1 METNIASPQPRLL
14 LVDDEPNILTSLRRL
29 LRAEGYALRTA
40 EGGPQALAMLAEEP
54 ADVIVSD
61 MRMPHMSG
69 AEFLKQACERW
80 PGTLRVILTGY
91 ADLASTVAA
100 VNEGGIHAY
109 LNKPWDET
117 QLLQTLRG
125 LVERKRLADERDALL
140 EVTARQ
146 NQELTFLNEGL
157 EDAVRARTAEL
168 KQTATFLEF
177 SNRKLKE
184 SFIAS
189 LRVFS
194 NLVELRQKNL
204 GGHGKRVA
212 DLARKIAL
220 HLDLREQE
228 VNDITVAGL
237 LHDIGKISWPD
248 EMISK
253 PLSVFTAEERWLAMK
268 HPVVAETA
276 LMELDS
282 LRGGARIIRHHHE
295 HFSGK
300 GYPDGLS
307 GLEIPICSRILAVAN
322 DYDGLQLGSITQR
335 RRSTDEALNMI
346 KEGSGTRYDPTIV
359 TAFLEVMGHTQTM
372 KETGPEQQVDAS
384 ALRPGQRLARALF
397 SEDGT
402 LLLNKG
408 YVLDDLLI
416 KQVETFQESMGHKLD
431 IWVDMPQPAPDC

>member
-1 METNIASPQPRLL
+1 METNTTPPQPRVL

-29 LRAEGYALRTA
+29 LRAEGYAIRAA
-40 EGGPQALAMLAEEP
+40 EGGEQALALLAEEP
-54 ADVIVSD
+54 AEVIVSD

-69 AEFLKQACERW
+69 AEFLKQARERW
-80 PGTLRVILTGY
+80 PGSVRILLTGY
-91 ADLASTVAA
+91 ADVASTVAA

-109 LNKPWDET
+109 LNKPWDEA

-125 LVERKRLADERDALL
+125 AVERKRLTDERDALL

-146 NQELTFLNEGL
+146 NKELAFLNEGL

-168 KQTATFLEF
+168 KQTAMFLEL
-177 SNRKLKE
+177 SNKKLKE
-184 SFIAS
+184 SFLTS

-212 DLARKIAL
+212 DLARKIAV

-228 VNDITVAGL
+228 INDITVAGL

-253 PLSVFTAEERWLAMK
+253 PLSVFTAEERWLARK

-276 LMELDS
+276 LIELDS

-307 GLEIPICSRILAVAN
+307 GLEIPIGSRILAVAN
-322 DYDGLQLGSITQR
+322 DYDGLQLGTVTQR
-335 RRSTDEALNMI
+335 RRSAAEALSMI
-346 KEGSGTRYDPTIV
+346 KEGSGSRYDPSIV
-359 TAFLEVMGHTQTM
+359 TALLEVMGQA
-372 KETGPEQQVDAS
+372 EAQANVGPEHTMEVS
-384 ALRPGQRLARALF
+384 ELKPGYRLARSLF
-397 SEDGT
+397 SHDGVM
-402 LLLNKG
+402 LLNKG
-408 YVLDDLLI
+408 YMLDDLLI
-416 KQVETFQESMGHKLD
+416 RQLKKYEESAGKLTE
-431 IWVDMPQPAPDC
+431 IWVAAP

>member
-1 METNIASPQPRLL
+1 MPETAPPPAPRIL

-29 LRAEGYALRTA
+29 LRAEGYALRA
-40 EGGPQALAMLAEEP
+40 ADGGAQALAMLDEEP

-69 AEFLKQACERW
+69 AEFLKQARERW
-80 PGTLRVILTGY
+80 PGTVRILLTGY
-91 ADLASTVAA
+91 ADMASTVAA

-125 LVERKRLADERDALL
+125 AVERKRLTDERDALL
-140 EVTARQ
+140 ELTARQ
-146 NQELTFLNEGL
+146 NKELSFLNEGL

-168 KQTATFLEF
+168 KQTAQFLEL
-177 SNRKLKE
+177 SNKKLKE
-184 SFIAS
+184 TFLTT

-194 NLVELRQKNL
+194 NLAELRQKNL

-212 DLARKIAL
+212 DLARRIAA
-220 HLDLREQE
+220 HLNLREQE
-228 VNDITVAGL
+228 INDITVAGL

-253 PLSVFTAEERWLAMK
+253 PLSVFTPEERWLAMK

-276 LMELDS
+276 LMELES

-300 GYPDGLS
+300 GYPDGIA
-307 GLEIPICSRILAVAN
+307 GLEIPIGARILAVAN
-322 DYDGLQLGSITQR
+322 DYDGVQLGTITQR
-335 RRSTDEALNMI
+335 KRSAAEALGMI
-346 KEGSGTRYDPTIV
+346 KDGSGTRYDPTIV
-359 TAFLEVMGHTQTM
+359 TAFLEIMGQAAPQQ
-372 KETGPEQQVDAS
+372 ETGPEQPMEVSELQA
-384 ALRPGQRLARALF
+384 GQRLARSLV
-397 SEDGT
+397 SQDGVM
-402 LLLNKG
+402 LLNKG
-408 YVLDDLLI
+408 YVLDELLI
-416 KQVETFQESMGHKLD
+416 KQLKKYNENAAHKME
-431 IWVDMPQPAPDC
+431 IWVVAD